1 MLQQIKLNLKRLIKG
16 ERAIAL
22 LFLLVQLM
30 SVITIFFSYG
40 IINHFNTKVNEVEG
54 ISLDYDLG
62 RNVDKHM
69 KKEEIERFY
78 EEIIP
83 VIKNKI
89 DYISIIGYTDER
101 VGMQVS
107 FGYENNEFVASSY
120 LNSIEGN
127 MVEGRMFSDE
137 ELNSDEKVA
146 VVGTDILVENNM
158 VRIGEEEYEVVGITG
173 VGPCS
178 DVIFVPFN
186 AMPDNYNRIV
196 NIGINL
202 EKPLLES
209 EYNAMSKAAIRNMGD
224 KVNVPEFDGI
234 KNTSFIRVYNDLILV
249 TVILIVVCALNY
261 CIIYRYILEKRRRSF
276 AISRI
281 CGCTRIKAIIIYMV
295 ELFLISL
302 FTLLAGVIVYL
313 KFLLPRA
320 AEYFEYIEY
329 YHNASN
335 NMQIIIIYLISLL
348 VVYMGVVI
356 RFVFVEPANLIRGCK
371 G

>member
-54 ISLDYDLG
+54 ISLKYHLG
-62 RNVDKHM
+62 RQVDMHM
-69 KKEEIERFY
+69 NKEEVERFY

-83 VIKNKI
+83 VIKNKV
-89 DYISIIGYTDER
+89 DYISIIGYTDES
-101 VGMQVS
+101 VGVQVS
-107 FGYENNEFVASSY
+107 FGYEKNKLVVSPY
-120 LNSIEGN
+120 LNSIAGN
-127 MVEGRMFSDE
+127 MVEGRMLSDE
-137 ELNSDEKVA
+137 EINSDKNVA

-158 VRIGEEEYEVVGITG
+158 VRIGAEEYKVIGVTG
-173 VGPCS
+173 VAPCS
-178 DVIFVPFN
+178 DVIFVPFK

-196 NIGINL
+196 NIGIYL

-209 EYNAMSKAAIRNMGD
+209 EYNAMVKATRRNMGD
-224 KVNVPEFDGI
+224 KVKVPEFDGI
-234 KNTSFIRVYNDLILV
+234 KNTSFIRVYNDLIFV
-249 TVILIVVCALNY
+249 TVILIAVCALNY

-276 AISRI
+276 AIARI
-281 CGCTRIKAIIIYMV
+281 CGCTRTKAIIIYMV
-295 ELFLISL
+295 ELLLISFL
-302 FTLLAGVIVYL
+302 TLLVGAITYL
-313 KFLLPRA
+313 KFLLPKA
-320 AEYFEYIEY
+320 VEYFEYIEY
-329 YHNASN
+329 YHNTSN
-335 NMQIIIIYLISLL
+335 NIQIIIIYILSLL
-348 VVYMGVVI
+348 VVYMGLVT